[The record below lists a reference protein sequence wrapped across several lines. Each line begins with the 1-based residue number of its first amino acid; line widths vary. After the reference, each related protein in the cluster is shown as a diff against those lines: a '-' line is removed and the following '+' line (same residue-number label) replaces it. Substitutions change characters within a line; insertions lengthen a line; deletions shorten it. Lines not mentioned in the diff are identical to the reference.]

1 MSDTS
6 TERPTI
12 EVIKERLED
21 RKSQAALYAALA
33 KAQGEFLPIAK
44 NRNVKI
50 TMKSGGSYQFRYA
63 DLEAIL
69 AATRPALSKNGL
81 AVVQML
87 ESTGAGTL
95 LVTKLVHAEGGVVYS
110 DVKLPSPSDADPKAF
125 GAVVTYF
132 RRYTYSAAIGVAAD
146 DDLDENEQPAQDA
159 DAQRAGE
166 LTPILQRARAA
177 AGKGVAAYTT
187 FWTDGSTKEER
198 KLIEGF
204 HPGLKKQAAE
214 VDKAAKAAAEKEA
227 AAAQGQQV
235 ASGEAGSA
243 S

>member
-1 MSDTS
+1 MSDITP
-6 TERPTI
+6 ERTPI
-12 EVIKERLED
+12 EAIKERIED

-50 TMKSGGSYQFRYA
+50 AMKSGGSYQFRYA

-159 DAQRAGE
+159 DAQRAAE
-166 LTPILQRARAA
+166 LTGLISKARAA
-177 AGKGVAAYTT
+177 AAGGTEAYKT
-187 FWTDGSTKEER
+187 FWAELSAEDR
-198 KLIEGF
+198 KSISAL
-204 HPGLKKQAAE
+204 HTGLKKQAEE
-214 VDKAAKAAAEKEA
+214 VDAAKN
-227 AAAQGQQV
+227 
-235 ASGEAGSA
+235 ASGAADSA
-243 S
+243 A